1 MGNNGVILRPWRR
14 CIDSALAA
22 SLPPPAWLDFQT
34 VWPKHDPRGSQSPWA
49 PLPLLSALPSA
60 SCEGDLTLQNN
71 GTKTSQFQH
80 TPQLRLSFQHPPINF
95 WSIWACVF
103 HRVRIQFCS
112 LLLPLNILSQP
123 LLLQRHQPP
132 LRLWRAVNLCWF
144 HDALSSWLTV
154 IYLAVLGHL
163 GGF

>member
-1 MGNNGVILRPWRR
+1 MEVRRFSPGCVTASSCSVRFPNGVIKTWSWRV
-14 CIDSALAA
+14 LA
-22 SLPPPAWLDFQT
+22 SLGLLAPSLCPPFC
-34 VWPKHDPRGSQSPWA
+34 
-49 PLPLLSALPSA
+49 LLWRWF
-60 SCEGDLTLQNN
+60 NN
-71 GTKTSQFQH
+71 ITKWWEKTSQFQH

-103 HRVRIQFCS
+103 HRARIQFCS

-123 LLLQRHQPP
+123 LLPQRHQPP